1 MNAKKDA
8 LEEELDEDR
17 KELNRLKNIEEQELS
32 EILQLALKVR
42 QIFLQQM
49 SKTVYNHFKLEF

>member
-42 QIFLQQM
+42 
-49 SKTVYNHFKLEF
+49 